1 MHYYQFNIGDYQSHT
16 GHLDP
21 IEDIAYRRMLDWC
34 YLHESAL
41 PNLPEEIGRQIRMR
55 GHEDVIKAVLNEF
68 FTFAEEG
75 WYQTR
80 IHEEIQHYHS
90 KVQQASRAGKASA
103 ERRINARST
112 PVQQTNDVRST
123 DVQPN
128 KKQEP
133 VTKKQEPSLSVAP
146 SALDERF
153 ERFWKAYPKKTG
165 KDAAMVSF
173 KKRKPDDKLLN
184 EMVFALGQQKKS
196 PEWLKDNGQFIPN
209 PATWL
214 NQGRWKDEGL
224 DLDKPANPFAGDI

>member
-55 GHEDVIKAVLNEF
+55 GHEAVIKSVLNEF
-68 FTFAEEG
+68 FTLAEEG

-80 IHEEIQHYHS
+80 IDEEIKHFHS

-103 ERRINARST
+103 ERRSNARST

-123 DVQPN
+123 DEQPN

-133 VTKKQEPSLSVAP
+133 ITK
-146 SALDERF
+146 
-153 ERFWKAYPKKTG
+153 
-165 KDAAMVSF
+165 
-173 KKRKPDDKLLN
+173 
-184 EMVFALGQQKKS
+184 
-196 PEWLKDNGQFIPN
+196 
-209 PATWL
+209 
-214 NQGRWKDEGL
+214 NQGVVATKVARPPEVEEAVWADWHTLRKAKKAPITNTVLASAFVQAEKAGISLNDYLKIWCARGSQGMSA
-224 DLDKPANPFAGDI
+224 DWIKPEEKAAVNPSKAFAGDI